1 MSDSPRA
8 DPPHPDGLQSVGFNE
23 IRLQPGSRVQLV
35 LNHQGGE
42 QAHFTT
48 VVGFLRDEYL
58 ILKLPVHKQSPV
70 AVEAGESLRVRL
82 FSGIHLYEFR
92 CSVLRVFEAP
102 VDYIHVSFPDDIRV
116 TPVRMAPRVRAELPV
131 QLVLADGSRHD
142 GLLADLSAQGAQL
155 QVVADEPL
163 VADGGRVRIAFM
175 VRVGIDERDHTIE
188 TECAVRLLKPFRPA
202 GNEEQLQ
209 AYGLQFGDLDAAA
222 SLALQNFILRRMIED
237 QDSVV

>member
-8 DPPHPDGLQSVGFNE
+8 ETPHPDGLQSVGFNE

-35 LNHQGGE
+35 LNRQGGE

-48 VVGFLRDEYL
+48 VVGFARDEYL
-58 ILKLPVHKQSPV
+58 ILKLPVRKQAPV
-70 AVEAGESLRVRL
+70 PVETGETLRVRL
-82 FSGIHLYEFR
+82 FSGVHLYEFR
-92 CSVLRVFEAP
+92 CSVLRSFDAP

-116 TPVRMAPRVRAELPV
+116 TPVRMAPRVRAELPAQV
-131 QLVLADGSRHD
+131 VLADGSRHD

-155 QVVADEPL
+155 QVVADEAL
-163 VADGGRVRIAFM
+163 IADGSRVRLAFTLQ
-175 VRVGIDERDHTIE
+175 VGIDEHDHEIVTDC
-188 TECAVRLLKPFRPA
+188 TVRLLKPFRPV
-202 GNEEQLQ
+202 GSEEHLQ
-209 AYGLQFGDLDAAA
+209 AYGLQFGELDAAA